1 MENNENEW
9 ELEITSKAEKKIRT
23 LPADEQAHVRNSLD
37 LLVTSPQN
45 ADVKRM
51 KGPDKDKSRQR
62 IVKWRALFRFD
73 HENKKIVVTDF
84 GPRGDVYK

>member
-9 ELEITSKAEKKIRT
+9 ELEITSKAEKKIST

-51 KGPDKDKSRQR
+51 KGSDKGKSRQR
-62 IVKWRALFRFD
+62 IGKWRALFRFD